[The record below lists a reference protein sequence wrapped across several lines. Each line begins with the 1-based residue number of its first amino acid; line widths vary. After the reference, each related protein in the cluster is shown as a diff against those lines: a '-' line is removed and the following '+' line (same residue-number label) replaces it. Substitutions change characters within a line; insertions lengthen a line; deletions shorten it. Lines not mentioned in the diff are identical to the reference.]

1 MITPR
6 NKKLDE
12 SDEYE
17 HISTIFV
24 TAIYTSRFDISKSKK
39 FQFIYYVFIAFKG
52 RFTRSTGVWDLFTNG
67 ILLLTAR
74 LGILEALVSGLS
86 LFSLSLGV
94 FTDTPLPRAA
104 AVTGWQKNKNKQ

>member
-1 MITPR
+1 MNMNTYQQFSLLLYIH
-6 NKKLDE
+6 L
-12 SDEYE
+12 SL
-17 HISTIFV
+17 ISASTN
-24 TAIYTSRFDISKSKK
+24 

-67 ILLLTAR
+67 ILLLTVR

-94 FTDTPLPRAA
+94 FADTPLLRAA
-104 AVTGWQKNKNKQ
+104 AVTGWQNNKNKQ

>member
-1 MITPR
+1 MNMNSYQQFSLLLYIH
-6 NKKLDE
+6 LGL
-12 SDEYE
+12 
-17 HISTIFV
+17 
-24 TAIYTSRFDISKSKK
+24 ISKSKK

-67 ILLLTAR
+67 ILLLTVR

-94 FTDTPLPRAA
+94 FADTPLLRAA
-104 AVTGWQKNKNKQ
+104 AVTGWQNNKNKQ

>member
-1 MITPR
+1 MNTALINDHPR
-6 NKKLDE
+6 NKKLGE

-17 HISTIFV
+17 HISTFSLLLYIHLGL
-24 TAIYTSRFDISKSKK
+24 ISTSTK

-94 FTDTPLPRAA
+94 FTDTPLLRAA
-104 AVTGWQKNKNKQ
+104 AVTGW